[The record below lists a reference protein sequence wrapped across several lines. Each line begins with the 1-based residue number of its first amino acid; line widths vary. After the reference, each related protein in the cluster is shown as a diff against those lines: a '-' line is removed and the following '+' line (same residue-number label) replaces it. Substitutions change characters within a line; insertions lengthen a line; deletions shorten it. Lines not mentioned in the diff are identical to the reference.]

1 MYTHPQLAIQLVRD
15 ARREQSD
22 SDVRVAIRDARTN
35 ERAETKRRGT
45 THGRLAAVRDAA
57 RLNLG
62 RL

>member
-1 MYTHPQLAIQLVRD
+1 MYTHPQLAIQLARD
-15 ARREQSD
+15 ARREQPD
-22 SDVRVAIRDARTN
+22 SGVRAAIHDARTN
-35 ERAETKRRGT
+35 ECAETKRRGT